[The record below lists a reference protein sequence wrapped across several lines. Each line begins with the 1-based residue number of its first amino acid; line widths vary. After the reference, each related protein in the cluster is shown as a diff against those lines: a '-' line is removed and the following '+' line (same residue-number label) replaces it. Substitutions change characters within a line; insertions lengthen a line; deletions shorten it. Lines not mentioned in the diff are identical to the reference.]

1 MHKLWRAVTV
11 IFAAN
16 LLTPSWASATTI
28 EHLEVKHAENRYT
41 LSFEVVLDAKRDRVW
56 QIMTD
61 YEHLPR
67 VSDVIVDSRVLKSPN
82 PNQQR
87 VAVTLRA
94 CLLIFC
100 KTMKKTVDIQTW
112 PQNDIVVIGDPN
124 LSDFSYSVERWRV
137 SGEDAKTRLRY
148 SAEMVPDFF
157 IPPLIGPWLV
167 KSFLQKE
174 IQATAIKVQAL
185 AKHE

>member
-1 MHKLWRAVTV
+1 MKLWGGAMVLFTTG
-11 IFAAN
+11 
-16 LLTPSWASATTI
+16 LLMPSGVSATTI
-28 EHLEVKHAENRYT
+28 EHLDIKHTDNRYT
-41 LSFEVVLDAKRDRVW
+41 LSFEVVLDAQRDKVW
-56 QIMTD
+56 KIMTD

-67 VSDVIVDSRVLKSPN
+67 VSDVIVESHIVKSPD
-82 PNQQR
+82 PRQQR
-87 VAVTLRA
+87 VAVTFHA
-94 CLLIFC
+94 CVLIFC

-137 SGEDAKTRLRY
+137 SAKGARTRLRY
-148 SAEMVPDFF
+148 TAEMVPDFF

-167 KSFLQKE
+167 KSFMQKE
-174 IQATAIKVQAL
+174 IRTTAVKVEAL

>member
-1 MHKLWRAVTV
+1 MHKLWRGAMVLFTTG
-11 IFAAN
+11 
-16 LLTPSWASATTI
+16 LLMPNGASATSI
-28 EHLEVKHAENRYT
+28 ERLEVKHADNRYT
-41 LSFEVVLDAKRDRVW
+41 LSFEVVLDAKRDKVW

-67 VSDVIVDSRVLKSPN
+67 VSDVIVDSRVFKSPN
-82 PNQQR
+82 PDQQR
-87 VAVTLRA
+87 VAVTLHA
-94 CLLIFC
+94 CVMIFC

-112 PQNDIVVIGDPN
+112 PQNDIVVIGDPD

-137 SGEDAKTRLRY
+137 SAEGAKTRLRY

-157 IPPLIGPWLV
+157 IPPVIGPWLV
-167 KSFLQKE
+167 KSFMQKE
-174 IQATAIKVQAL
+174 IQATVIKVEAL